1 MQVAALE
8 ALSAD
13 TEAKLQSQARGHDD
27 AIMQLQQERKGEEE
41 EAHKE
46 KLQQKVDELIQNAL
60 WPSVL
65 LQAFPYSELFHETN
79 IVCPGCHTCVS
90 ML

>member
-8 ALSAD
+8 ALSAE

-27 AIMQLQQERKGEEE
+27 AIKQVQQERKGEE

-46 KLQQKVDELIQNAL
+46 KLQQKVDELIQLFAL
-60 WPSVL
+60 L
-65 LQAFPYSELFHETN
+65 R
-79 IVCPGCHTCVS
+79 VS
-90 ML
+90 K